1 LRFYS
6 LLPSLL
12 NDHIP
17 YMTTKNT
24 GFKFGEGKISGYV
37 SIFLGCLSLLGVVCF
52 KYPEQLTTP
61 EFREVYTGE
70 SMKILLT
77 SVIIA
82 SFFFAA
88 LSFILSR
95 QKKWALIG
103 ILICIASIIIGGFSV
118 QGRAV
123 EKTGWH
129 LGLDWLL
136 LDLLLMAFIFVPIEM
151 VMPKN
156 KDQSRFHEEWRT
168 DLVYF
173 VISHLFVQFFGV
185 ITQKPATVFFGWM
198 GLSGLHTWVQSLPF
212 LVELL
217 FAFFI
222 TDLFQYWAHRFFHS
236 HHYLWRFHS
245 VHHSTKNMDWLAGS
259 RTHFIDIFV
268 TRSFTFI
275 PLYVFGFSEIAFNTY
290 IIFMAVH
297 AVLIHAN
304 TRINFGFLKYIIAT
318 PQYHH
323 WHHCVESEYYG
334 KNFATIFPFID
345 KMFGTYHL
353 PGSEWPKGTGLNEA
367 NFPKGYIKQ
376 LIYPFS
382 KNPFDDELKTEDK
395 TNR

>member
-1 LRFYS
+1 MRFYS

-103 ILICIASIIIGGFSV
+103 ILICTASIIIGGFSV

-345 KMFGTYHL
+345 KMFG
-353 PGSEWPKGTGLNEA
+353 LNIRFNGRFE
-367 NFPKGYIKQ
+367 
-376 LIYPFS
+376 
-382 KNPFDDELKTEDK
+382 
-395 TNR
+395 